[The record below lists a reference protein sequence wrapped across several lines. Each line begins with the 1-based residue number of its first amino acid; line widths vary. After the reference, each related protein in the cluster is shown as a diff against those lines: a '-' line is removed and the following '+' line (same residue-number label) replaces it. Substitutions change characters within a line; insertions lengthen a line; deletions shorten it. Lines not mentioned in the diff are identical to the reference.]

1 MGWDIAVAWDLVT
14 GGTSGIGRAAAAGL
28 AGLGADVMITAR
40 DESRGKAAAE
50 GIQAE
55 VGVGLEVGLLDL
67 SSLDSVRGF
76 AAEYAGTHDRFD
88 VLVNNA
94 GVMTGSRMETPTGW
108 SARWGQP
115 RGPVPADPA
124 ADRPAGRRRPVA
136 VMMTLLGPLLKSPTT
151 GAAPI
156 VLLATQL
163 DDLVGQ
169 SLYGSQTRPTQPSRP
184 AQDAQA
190 VATLWE
196 ASERLAGLA

>member
-1 MGWDIAVAWDLVT
+1 MGWDIAVARVLVT

-94 GVMTGSRMETPTGW
+94 GVMTGSRMETPDGLECTLGSTTW
-108 SARWGQP
+108 AR
-115 RGPVPADPA
+115 
-124 ADRPAGRRRPVA
+124 
-136 VMMTLLGPLLKSPTT
+136 SC
-151 GAAPI
+151 
-156 VLLATQL
+156 
-163 DDLVGQ
+163 
-169 SLYGSQTRPTQPSRP
+169 
-184 AQDAQA
+184 
-190 VATLWE
+190 
-196 ASERLAGLA
+196 

>member
-76 AAEYAGTHDRFD
+76 AAE
-88 VLVNNA
+88 
-94 GVMTGSRMETPTGW
+94 
-108 SARWGQP
+108 
-115 RGPVPADPA
+115 
-124 ADRPAGRRRPVA
+124 
-136 VMMTLLGPLLKSPTT
+136 
-151 GAAPI
+151 
-156 VLLATQL
+156 
-163 DDLVGQ
+163 
-169 SLYGSQTRPTQPSRP
+169 
-184 AQDAQA
+184 
-190 VATLWE
+190 
-196 ASERLAGLA
+196 

>member
-1 MGWDIAVAWDLVT
+1 
-14 GGTSGIGRAAAAGL
+14 
-28 AGLGADVMITAR
+28 
-40 DESRGKAAAE
+40 
-50 GIQAE
+50 
-55 VGVGLEVGLLDL
+55 
-67 SSLDSVRGF
+67 
-76 AAEYAGTHDRFD
+76 
-88 VLVNNA
+88 
-94 GVMTGSRMETPTGW
+94 
-108 SARWGQP
+108 
-115 RGPVPADPA
+115 
-124 ADRPAGRRRPVA
+124 
-136 VMMTLLGPLLKSPTT
+136 MMTLLGPLLKSPTT